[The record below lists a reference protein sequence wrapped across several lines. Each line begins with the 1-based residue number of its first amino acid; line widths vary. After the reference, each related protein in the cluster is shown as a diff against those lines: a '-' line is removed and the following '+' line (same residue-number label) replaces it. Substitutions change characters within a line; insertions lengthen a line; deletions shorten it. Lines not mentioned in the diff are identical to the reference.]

1 MLQYTVLS
9 PWAASEARQPRG
21 LSPRLDTLA
30 GKTIGL
36 YAHFKGHA
44 ILILDEMAKQLSKQ
58 FPDLK
63 FDHFQYTKEIT
74 EIIDDPEYAPK
85 AAAWA
90 AGVDAVICAYGDAGS
105 CSMFLAKNA
114 AFFERQ
120 GKPTVDL
127 LCRSFHNSSKRGVAS
142 QAVPGLRLVEM
153 AFGDL
158 SGERVLDDAL
168 LDRVVRPEVRRA
180 AGEVVQALTA
190 PLTDEERSP
199 VAAQDYS
206 NAVFTGTVQEIN
218 NHYYRMGWTT
228 GLPIV
233 PPTRE
238 AVDEMLAGTN
248 LPPDTV
254 LGKIPPMNG
263 LATVEKVAI
272 NAVMAGCLPTYM
284 PVLIAAVRGMLA
296 PNIQLCGWTCS
307 NANWM
312 PFTIVNG
319 KVARDI
325 GLHSGRAVLS
335 PYYKP
340 NTAIPRALAYITM
353 NIGGVRQ
360 GMEDMSAMGTV
371 GRGGVCFAENE
382 ADSPW
387 EPLQTRYGF
396 TPEDSTVTM
405 FWPADV
411 QTLGGG
417 LGGAFTPEGF
427 LKAMCKVQ
435 AFGWWTGGVFILSP
449 EIANMFAQA
458 GWTKQRLLDYVV
470 EYNRIPADEWNLRW
484 LVQSNHEPRKDGGIP
499 VETPLD
505 GSYCARRFWNDEH
518 MFIVVAGAQWGVA
531 VTGGGDHGG
540 PSCTKIELPD
550 NWEDLVERYRDV
562 TPHYLDY

>member
-1 MLQYTVLS
+1 MNYTVLS
-9 PWAASEARQPRG
+9 PWAVSEAGQPRG

-30 GKTIGL
+30 GKRIGL

-44 ILILDEMAKQLSKQ
+44 VLILDEVARELSRRYPGLE
-58 FPDLK
+58 FS
-63 FDHFQYTKEIT
+63 HYQYTKEIT
-74 EIIDDPEYAPK
+74 ELIDDPEYAPK

-90 AGVDAVICAYGDAGS
+90 AGVDGVITAYGDAGS

-114 AFFERQ
+114 AFFEKQ

-127 LCRSFHNSSKRGVAS
+127 LCQCFHNSSKRGVAS
-142 QAVPGLRLVEM
+142 QGVPGLRLVEM

-168 LDRVVRPEVRRA
+168 MERVVRPEVRRVA
-180 AGEVVQALTA
+180 EQIAEALTA
-190 PLTDEERSP
+190 PLTEEELHPTPQPDHSE
-199 VAAQDYS
+199 DT
-206 NAVFTGTVQEIN
+206 FTGTLREVN
-218 NHYYRMGWTT
+218 DHFYRMGWTT
-228 GLPIV
+228 GLPII

-238 AVDEMLAGTN
+238 AVDEMLAGTD
-248 LPPDTV
+248 LPPDYV

-263 LATVEKVAI
+263 IATVEKVAI
-272 NAVMAGCLPTYM
+272 NAVMAGCLPTYL
-284 PVLIAAVRGMLA
+284 PVIIAAVRGMLA

-312 PFTIVNG
+312 PFTFVNG
-319 KVARDI
+319 PVARDI
-325 GLHSGRAVLS
+325 NLHSGRAILS

-360 GMEDMSAMGTV
+360 GLEDMSAMGTV
-371 GRGGVCFAENE
+371 GRAGVCIAENE
-382 ADSPW
+382 AESPW

-396 TPEDSTVTM
+396 RAEDSTVTM

-427 LKAMCKVQ
+427 LREMCHVK
-435 AFGWWTGGVFILSP
+435 AFGWWTGGVFLLSP
-449 EIANMFAQA
+449 EIAQMFARA
-458 GWTKQRLLDYVV
+458 GWTKQRILDYVV

-505 GSYCARRFWNDEH
+505 GSYSARRFWNDEH
-518 MFIVVAGAQWGVA
+518 MFIVVAGAQWGA
-531 VTGGGDHGG
+531 AITGGGDHGG
-540 PSCTKIELPD
+540 PSCTRIELPRA
-550 NWEDLVERYRDV
+550 WPQLVERYRDLI
-562 TPHYLDY
+562 PHYLDY

>member
-1 MLQYTVLS
+1 MRYTVLS
-9 PWAASEARQPRG
+9 PWAASQAQNPQG

-44 ILILDEMAKQLSKQ
+44 IKILDEVAKELSGR
-58 FPDLK
+58 FPEMK
-63 FDHFQYTKEIT
+63 FTHFQYIKEIT
-74 EIIDDPEYAPK
+74 ELIDDPAEAP
-85 AAAWA
+85 AAAQWA
-90 AGVDAVICAYGDAGS
+90 KGVDAVISAYGDAGS

-114 AFFERQ
+114 AFFEKQ

-127 LCRSFHNSSKRGVAS
+127 LCQSFHNSSRRGLAS
-142 QAVPGLRLVEM
+142 QGVPGLRLVEM

-158 SGERVLDDAL
+158 SGERVIDEAL
-168 LDRVVRPEVRRA
+168 MDRVVRPEVRRVIHQII
-180 AGEVVQALTA
+180 EALTA
-190 PLTDEERSP
+190 PLSEEEAHP
-199 VAAQDYS
+199 VKARDYS
-206 NAVFTGTVQEIN
+206 GDTFSGSLGEVNDRFYQ
-218 NHYYRMGWTT
+218 MGWTT

-238 AVDEMLAGTN
+238 AVDEMLRGTD
-248 LPPDTV
+248 LPPDHL

-272 NAVMAGCLPTYM
+272 NAVMAGCLPTYL
-284 PVLIAAVRGMLA
+284 PVVIAAVRGMLA

-312 PFTIVNG
+312 PFAFVNG
-319 KVARDI
+319 KAARDI
-325 GLHSGRAVLS
+325 QMHSGRAILS

-340 NTAIPRALAYITM
+340 NTTVARALAYITM

-360 GMEDMSAMGTV
+360 GTEDMSAMGSV
-371 GRGGVCFAENE
+371 GRGGVCIAENE
-382 ADSPW
+382 AQSPW

-396 TPEDSTVTM
+396 SEADSTVTM

-417 LGGAFTPEGF
+417 LGGAFTVEGF
-427 LKAMCKVQ
+427 LKAMCSVK

-449 EIANMFAQA
+449 EIAKMFADA
-458 GWTKQRLLDYVV
+458 GWSKQRILDYVV

-484 LVQSNHEPRKDGGIP
+484 LVESNHEPRKDGGIP

-505 GSYCARRFWNDEH
+505 GTYCARRFWNDEH

-531 VTGGGDHGG
+531 ITGGGDHGG
-540 PSCTKIELPD
+540 PSCTKIELPQ
-550 NWEDLVERYRDV
+550 NWDVLVGQYRDV
-562 TPHYLDY
+562 KPAYLDY